1 MSPDAASGAAHFM
14 APKSGPI
21 RISPLQCLPRQM
33 EALPV
38 VTWAR
43 MSPLGAPASKLPRG
57 LRLGG

>member
-1 MSPDAASGAAHFM
+1 MSPNAASGAVHFM

-21 RISPLQCLPRQM
+21 RLSPLQCLPRQM

-43 MSPLGAPASKLPRG
+43 MSSFGAPASQLQRG